1 MRSLRSMERSER
13 APGRWP
19 LNLRRLALVRPN
31 LGDFRSADA
40 MTPLSLGILA
50 ARTPRGVDVRLH
62 DDRIEALPE
71 GDTPDLVA
79 MTVETFTARRA
90 YQIADGYRSRGVP
103 VVMGGYHPTFL
114 PEEALEHAD
123 SVVVGDAE
131 GSWEELLSDF
141 DRGAMKERYDGGKR
155 EGLDGFAIDRSL
167 FAGKRYAPLELVQA
181 GRGCRFACDFCSIS
195 AFYGPGTRRRPADS
209 VAAEIA
215 GLGRRRVVFFV
226 DDNLF
231 ADRESLLA
239 LLHAIRPLG
248 IRWAC
253 QVSIDVARDGL
264 LLDEM
269 AGAGCLLALVGFESL
284 SGANLKQMGKGWN
297 LGSGGYVEVVRRFH
311 DRGIA
316 VYGTFVFG
324 YDDDTAETIAASRDF
339 ALEAELDLANFN
351 PLTPTPGSP
360 LYERL
365 RAEGRLLLPRWWLDP
380 AYRYG
385 DPIFVPRKMSPEA
398 FAEACFE
405 AKKAFYA
412 WPALIRRAFRG
423 SRDLDWLRTG
433 MVGLANLV
441 SRREVFRKQ
450 HRALGV

>member
-1 MRSLRSMERSER
+1 M
-13 APGRWP
+13 
-19 LNLRRLALVRPN
+19 
-31 LGDFRSADA
+31 
-40 MTPLSLGILA
+40 PLSLGILA
-50 ARTPRGVDVRLH
+50 SRTPGGVEVRLH
-62 DDRIEALPE
+62 DDRVEKLPE

-141 DRGAMKERYDGGKR
+141 DRGAMKERYSGGNQ
-155 EGLDGFAIDRSL
+155 EGLGDFTIDRGL
-167 FAGKRYAPLELVQA
+167 FAGKRYAPLELVQY

-195 AFYGPGTRRRPADS
+195 AFYRDATRRRSPED
-209 VAAEIA
+209 VAGEISR
-215 GLGRRRVVFFV
+215 LGRRRVVFFV

-239 LLHAIRPLG
+239 LLDAIRPLG
-248 IRWAC
+248 VRWAC

-264 LLDEM
+264 LLDRM
-269 AGAGCLLALVGFESL
+269 AEAGCMVALVGFESL
-284 SGANLKQMGKGWN
+284 SEANLRQMGKRWN
-297 LGSGGYVEVVRRFH
+297 LVSGGYRDVVRRFH

-324 YDDDTAETIAASRDF
+324 YDEDTADTIAASRDF
-339 ALEAELDLANFN
+339 ALEARLDLANFN

-365 RAEGRLLLPRWWLDP
+365 RTEGRLLSPRWWLDP

-385 DPIFVPRKMSPEA
+385 DPIFVPKKMSPEA

-405 AKKAFYA
+405 AKKAFYS

-423 SRDLDWLRTG
+423 TSDLDGLRTG
-433 MVGLANLV
+433 MLALANLV

-450 HRALGV
+450 NRALGS